1 MKQEEMIIQMH
12 DIVKKAMKED
22 RKLHGDY
29 DTIFFALQDIKEIL
43 DAIFEMEIISDVN
56 FVCFE

>member
-1 MKQEEMIIQMH
+1 MKQQEMIIQMH

-43 DAIFEMEIISDVN
+43 DRR
-56 FVCFE
+56 

>member
-1 MKQEEMIIQMH
+1 MKQQEMIIQMH

-29 DTIFFALQDIKEIL
+29 DTCAQQQAYMTARALQQ
-43 DAIFEMEIISDVN
+43 AFA
-56 FVCFE
+56 CFIRGPSKP